1 MINSGTVNNSGAAAS
16 YTKLGIALA
25 LLSAIGAWLALP
37 PGYLGVPEFREW
49 IGLTRESVPV
59 DNGDKS
65 NPGKIRDSVLP
76 PSRKQPDEGSTKPHT
91 LPYIGGFWVSHSD
104 PGYNYV
110 FSQDGDH
117 FDIYVDL
124 PHGQAKIGSGRIHG
138 TAVIATVRTVVEK
151 RWAEVELQLSQ
162 DGQELSGHFS
172 GVAQQE
178 KNLPLRLTRPT
189 TSH

>member
-1 MINSGTVNNSGAAAS
+1 MINSGTVNNKSEAS
-16 YTKLGIALA
+16 YKKLGIALA

-49 IGLTRESVPV
+49 IGLTRESVPLKRA
-59 DNGDKS
+59 DKS
-65 NPGKIRDSVLP
+65 NPGKIRDSAVP
-76 PSRKQPDEGSTKPHT
+76 PSSKRPDEGSREKST

-110 FSQDGDH
+110 FSQDGDR

-124 PHGQAKIGSGRIHG
+124 PQGQAKIGSGRIHG
-138 TAVIATVRTVVEK
+138 TAVVATVRTVVEK
-151 RWAEVELQLSQ
+151 RWAEIELQLSQ
-162 DGQELSGHFS
+162 DGQQLSGHFS
-172 GVAQQE
+172 GVARQE

-189 TSH
+189 MSH